1 MVGLQASAVTC
12 LGRGLTQNGVAL
24 WAAIAKMDQKVG
36 VRQVKEVNRKEK
48 QLVDRLQRG
57 GMRRVRERER
67 EE

>member
-1 MVGLQASAVTC
+1 
-12 LGRGLTQNGVAL
+12 
-24 WAAIAKMDQKVG
+24 MDQKVG